1 MIEGLITFASFGYF
15 GGGALGDLFAQW
27 ESQGV
32 FTIML
37 PFLLIFALVFGL
49 LMRLNI
55 FATKHGNEVNQNKG
69 INAIIALAVALM
81 ALQFNVVSLFFAEIF
96 PRMGIAL
103 SIILII
109 LILGGLFIPTNKT
122 NNWFMVL
129 LIIIVFGI
137 VLVVIYTSMNAMGWG
152 FFSGGGFSYF
162 WRQYGALIIFLAIVV
177 AVVATTT
184 VKPDKDRPRVSNVLS
199 RLLGEDE

>member
-1 MIEGLITFASFGYF
+1 MIEGPITLASFGYF

-55 FATKHGNEVNQNKG
+55 FATKHGNEINQNKG

-152 FFSGGGFSYF
+152 FFSSGGFSYF
-162 WRQYGALIIFLAIVV
+162 WRQYGALIIFLAVV
-177 AVVATTT
+177 IAVIATTS
-184 VKPDKDRPRVSNVLS
+184 VKPNKDRPRVSNVLS